1 MRLACLCLAAL
12 VLVGC
17 SKESPA
23 PAPSSGGAP
32 ALTKVRL
39 KMDWYPQAE
48 HGGFYQA
55 LAKGYYK
62 EAGLDVDILPGGPG
76 PLVPQI
82 VLGGDADIGVVE
94 SDALIQNV
102 AIGLPF
108 VLVGTYMQHDP
119 QSILVHDDSPVKS
132 LADLDGHTVMAAP
145 GVDWISYIQAK
156 YKIQFK
162 LIPLNFGLA
171 QFMADKGFIQ
181 QCFITNEPYYVA
193 KNGGKARALL
203 IADSGFN
210 PYRALFTTQRYARE
224 NPAVLKAFVAAS
236 IRGWQD
242 YMTQDP
248 GPADALILARNKEMT
263 QEFLTYSREAMRKY
277 ALILGKPELGER
289 TGMMT
294 AKRLFE
300 ISQTLADLKI
310 IPTALP
316 VEKFASFD
324 FLPPDLQALAR

>member
-1 MRLACLCLAAL
+1 MRLACLFLAAL
-12 VLVGC
+12 LVVGC
-17 SKESPA
+17 SKESPVPPTSPGA
-23 PAPSSGGAP
+23 AP

-62 EAGLDVDILPGGPG
+62 EAGLDVEIIPGGPG
-76 PLVPQI
+76 PLVQQL
-82 VLGGDADIGVVE
+82 VLGGEAEIGVAE
-94 SDALIQNV
+94 SDALVRNV
-102 AIGLPF
+102 SSGLPF
-108 VLVGTYMQHDP
+108 MIVGVYMQHDP

-132 LADLDGHTVMAAP
+132 LADLNGHSVMAEP
-145 GVDWISYIQAK
+145 GTDWISYLEAK
-156 YKIQFK
+156 YKIEFK

-210 PYRALFTTQRYARE
+210 PYRALFSTQRYSRE
-224 NPAVLKAFVAAS
+224 NPAALKAFVAAS

-242 YMTQDP
+242 YMTGDP
-248 GPADALILARNKEMT
+248 APADALILARNNQMT

-277 ALILGKPELGER
+277 SLILGKPELGER

-294 AKRLFE
+294 AKRLAE
-300 ISQTLADLKI
+300 VSQTLADLKI
-310 IPTALP
+310 IPAALP
-316 VEKFASFD
+316 VEKFATFE
-324 FLPPDLQALAR
+324 FLPPELQALAR